1 MVINDNEIKRKG
13 LMFVLSSPSGAGK
26 TSLSRKLLEL
36 DKELFLSIS
45 YTTRPPRPGEI
56 DGEDYF
62 FVNNDDFAD
71 MQEQNEFLEYAKVFD
86 YYYGTPKKPVKK
98 ILDKGRDILFDID
111 WQGTQQLM
119 NNSKDDLVKVFVL
132 PPSIEELE
140 RRLKERNQDDDEII
154 QDDDHDDELLE
165 PLPDINVGD
174 LIEYDAM
181 QLPNLIASSL
191 GGTSLGAL
199 EDLSFVGSLEK
210 AVPEGPHGLGV
221 DLLVP

>member
-1 MVINDNEIKRKG
+1 MNTNNNEITRKG

-62 FVNNDDFAD
+62 FVDNDDFELMREKD
-71 MQEQNEFLEYAKVFD
+71 EFLEYAQVFD
-86 YYYGTPKKPVKK
+86 YYYGTPRKPVEK
-98 ILDKGRDILFDID
+98 ILAMGRDILFDID

-119 NNSKDDLVKVFVL
+119 SNSQDDLVKVFVL

-140 RRLKERNQDDDEII
+140 RRLKKRKQDDNEII
-154 QDDDHDDELLE
+154 KKRMSKASDEMSHY
-165 PLPDINVGD
+165 P
-174 LIEYDAM
+174 EYDYI
-181 QLPNLIASSL
+181 LINDEFDNTIQKIINILSAERL
-191 GGTSLGAL
+191 KNHRQIKTQKIVK
-199 EDLSFVGSLEK
+199 DLRGSL
-210 AVPEGPHGLGV
+210 
-221 DLLVP
+221 

>member
-1 MVINDNEIKRKG
+1 MELNDNEIKRKG

-62 FVNNDDFAD
+62 FVNNDDFAF
-71 MQEQNEFLEYAKVFD
+71 MQEQNEFLEYTKVFD
-86 YYYGTPKKPVKK
+86 YYYGTPKKPVQM
-98 ILDKGRDILFDID
+98 ILNKGRDVLFDID

-132 PPSIEELE
+132 PPSIKELE
-140 RRLKERNQDDDEII
+140 RRLKERKQDEDEII
-154 QDDDHDDELLE
+154 QNRMSRASDEMSHYA
-165 PLPDINVGD
+165 
-174 LIEYDAM
+174 EYDYILVNDDFDKTVEEIISILNAERLKNHR
-181 QLPNLIASSL
+181 QIKTQKIVKNLR
-191 GGTSLGAL
+191 
-199 EDLSFVGSLEK
+199 GSL
-210 AVPEGPHGLGV
+210 
-221 DLLVP
+221 